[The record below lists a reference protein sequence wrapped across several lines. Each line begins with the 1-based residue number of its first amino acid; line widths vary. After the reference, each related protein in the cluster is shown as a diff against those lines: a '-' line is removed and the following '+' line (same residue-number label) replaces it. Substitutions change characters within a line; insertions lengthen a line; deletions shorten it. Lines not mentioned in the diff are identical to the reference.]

1 MPDDLTRLR
10 LEQASGFASAILDA
24 RLRHERASWAPW
36 IAQAQHE
43 AAPLGFAV
51 LELARRSLA
60 LAEPTGPTVRAETGL
75 GGSTEKNT
83 SNGHESVTR
92 SSTEIEPSTRS
103 RGPRIGRSPG
113 LGEAQVRGML
123 AERVILSTELDP
135 FLSLAALAAYSGLS
149 VRNLRERLT
158 DPAHPLPCYR
168 VGGKVLVRRSDYDAW
183 ALRHRRVGAGPD
195 VDRLVAEVL
204 RELR

>member
-24 RLRHERASWAPW
+24 RRRHERASWAPW
-36 IAQAQHE
+36 IAHAQHE

-60 LAEPTGPTVRAETGL
+60 LAEPTGPTVCAETGL
-75 GGSTEKNT
+75 GGSTENST
-83 SNGHESVTR
+83 SNGHSHESAKA
-92 SSTEIEPSTRS
+92 
-103 RGPRIGRSPG
+103 RGPRIGRSHTGGSPPP
-113 LGEAQVRGML
+113 EAAGQVRGLL

-135 FLSLAALAAYSGLS
+135 FLSLKALAAYSGLS
-149 VRNLRERLT
+149 VRTLRDHLG